1 MGQTAVTRFGYGV
14 KLTDGSARSLDKYD
28 DIEFFLDDNYPLLE
42 DGSSGNSWG
51 GEVETWVLVKSA
63 TVTEYGY
70 GTIKL
75 TPDNFTVPEDGLAQL
90 TAFMMDTPL
99 AVGAAQ
105 WVVLSSL
112 G

>member
-1 MGQTAVTRFGYGV
+1 MGQTTVIRFGYGV
-14 KLTDGSARSLDKYD
+14 KLTDGSARSMDEYD

-42 DGSSGNSWG
+42 DGSSGNAWG
-51 GEVETWVLVKSA
+51 GEMETWVLVKS
-63 TVTEYGY
+63 TVITEYEF

-75 TPDNFTVPEDGLAQL
+75 NPDDFTVPEDGLAQL
-90 TAFMMDTPL
+90 TAFMTDTPL

-105 WVVLSSL
+105 WVILSSV

>member
-1 MGQTAVTRFGYGV
+1 MGQTTVIRFGYGV
-14 KLTDGSARSLDKYD
+14 KLTEGSARSMDEYD

-42 DGSSGNSWG
+42 DGSSGNAWG
-51 GEVETWVLVKSA
+51 GKMETWVLVKS
-63 TVTEYGY
+63 TLITEYEY

-75 TPDNFTVPEDGLAQL
+75 NPDNFTVPEDGLAQL
-90 TAFMMDTPL
+90 TAFMTDTPL

-105 WVVLSSL
+105 WVILSSV